1 MRLWITT
8 VVVLAATAV
17 YVQLH
22 PPVDLAIGRGALAR
36 CPAAFGAWNGT
47 DLSFEDAVVEEL
59 QADDLLIRR
68 YRRGD
73 DLLWL
78 CMVYHQNRRLG
89 AHDPRVCY
97 QSQGYLV
104 DPGSRVTLVA
114 GTGALTANRFVV
126 ERRDDRRVVC
136 YWWVTE
142 GLNTPDADAFRARMA
157 LRGALSNRSWGAFVR
172 VEAQVHGHDDAA
184 ADLAI
189 RDFTARL
196 LPALP
201 QVFATSSPVHAA
213 RGVTADVALVAS
225 VR

>member
-1 MRLWITT
+1 MRLWAAT
-8 VVVLAATAV
+8 VVLLAATAL

-22 PPVDLAIGRGALAR
+22 PPLDLAVGRGALAR
-36 CPAAFGAWNGT
+36 CPETFGAWNGT

-59 QADDLLIRR
+59 KADDLLIRR

-104 DPGSRVTLVA
+104 DPGTRVALA
-114 GTGALTANRFVV
+114 GGAAELTANRFVV
-126 ERRDDRRVVC
+126 ERRDDRRVVY
-136 YWWVTE
+136 YWWVTD

-157 LRGALSNRSWGAFVR
+157 LRGAMANRSWGAFVR
-172 VEAQVHGHDDAA
+172 VEAQVRGHDDAA

-189 RDFTARL
+189 HDFAVRL

-201 QVFATSSPVHAA
+201 
-213 RGVTADVALVAS
+213 GVLAE
-225 VR
+225 